1 MEQTRGASSCDRI
14 AGIAPTG
21 TSLNSLERQLVD
33 LSDAIKGWGSDLD
46 PDRRPGVPRDGGP
59 EIGREFLYP
68 DIDPQLPHVRIHKS
82 TEHERLTPVFG
93 TSCPPSGLSGLI
105 RDRAYEFSEGR
116 LLRWMLLLLADR
128 VNVLEDLGRDLV
140 SLRPPNVIA
149 EMGLRTEWRHNRR
162 RFVAQVTAVASLAL
176 LVLYLVRRSPASD

>member
-1 MEQTRGASSCDRI
+1 MEQILGASSRDQI
-14 AGIAPTG
+14 AGIAATG
-21 TSLNSLERQLVD
+21 TSLSSLERQLVD
-33 LSDAIKGWGSDLD
+33 LSETIRGWGTDLD
-46 PDRRPGVPRDGGP
+46 HDRRPGVPRDP
-59 EIGREFLYP
+59 TPDIGREHLYP
-68 DIDPQLPHVRIHKS
+68 PIDPQLPQVKIHKS

-116 LLRWMLLLLADR
+116 LMRWMLLMLADR

-140 SLRPPNVIA
+140 SMRPPNLVA

-162 RFVAQVTAVASLAL
+162 RFMAQVAAVASLAL